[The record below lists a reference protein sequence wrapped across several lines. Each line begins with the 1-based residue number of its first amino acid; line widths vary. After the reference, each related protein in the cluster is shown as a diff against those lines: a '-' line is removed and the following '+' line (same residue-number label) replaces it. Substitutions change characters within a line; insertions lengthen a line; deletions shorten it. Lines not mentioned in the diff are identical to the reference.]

1 MPHVIPAL
9 DRDTAIRD
17 WVENTGVLRTSI
29 RRRPDLV
36 SAHEG
41 RESWLWTWQ

>member
-17 WVENTGVLRTSI
+17 WFESTGVLRTSTP
-29 RRRPDLV
+29 RRLDLV
-36 SAHEG
+36 SAHG
-41 RESWLWTWQ
+41 GPVSWLRT